1 MFLRSI
7 RKLIRE
13 SVKKL
18 QLPSKT
24 SLSQESVDSIGFS
37 SKEELNEDSK
47 PDLDFI
53 LKLGLDDL
61 KHKQTKL
68 SYFNAIT
75 LTSMLQNLT
84 EPSPFEDEDKS
95 CASEK
100 T

>member
-37 SKEELNEDSK
+37 SKEELNEADGK
-47 PDLDFI
+47 ANLDVILKMDLDE
-53 LKLGLDDL
+53 L

-68 SYFNAIT
+68 GYFNAVT
-75 LTSMLQNLT
+75 LMQHLT
-84 EPSPFEDEDKS
+84 EHSAFEDEDKS
-95 CASEK
+95 CSSEK
-100 T
+100 I